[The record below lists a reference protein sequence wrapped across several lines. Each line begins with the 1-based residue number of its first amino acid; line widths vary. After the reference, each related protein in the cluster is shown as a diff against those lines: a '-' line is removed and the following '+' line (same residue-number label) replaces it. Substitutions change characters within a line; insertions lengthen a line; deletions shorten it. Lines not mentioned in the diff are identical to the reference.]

1 MVWSARQCTPRS
13 GCSRFRQQ
21 HAARLGISRTEFLR
35 RQLQQEAR
43 RTVTAVSTADLVRF
57 AQDFPDLADDEVMR
71 GAWS

>member
-1 MVWSARQCTPRS
+1 MCPTFDRNFPIEDLPLLDE
-13 GCSRFRQQ
+13 

-43 RTVTAVSTADLVRF
+43 RTATSVSTADLMRF
-57 AQDFPDLADDEVMR
+57 SQDFPDLNDDEVMR